1 MIRPAHQICFFSGAL
16 LTLAAPAAEI
26 RVAGSDMLGDS
37 FTRAVAEYA
46 RQNDTVVKLD
56 LRGTRPGLADLLAG
70 RADLGL
76 FLLPAGEPPPGDP
89 QVSRVIACQVA
100 VVVVPVG
107 SPLRQ
112 VTTAQL
118 RGLFALAAGDA
129 FSRWGELNLIGEW
142 TSRSI
147 ALRALSPSAGLAF
160 PVFQRVILSDG
171 EAKSTVEFS
180 ATPEAFT
187 QRLLAAENAIG
198 VTGAPAAEEAGL
210 RVLSLAAS
218 PTDPAYAPT
227 AENVHSGGYPLRMPL
242 YVTFPRRAAPALQ
255 LFLKFLLSDEAAA
268 ALAPAHFV
276 PLPLGARNQLVF
288 ELEEMR

>member
-1 MIRPAHQICFFSGAL
+1 MRPARHFCFFTAAL
-16 LTLAAPAAEI
+16 LTLVAPAAEI
-26 RVAGSDMLGDS
+26 RVTGSDLLGDS

-56 LRGTRPGLADLLAG
+56 LRGTRPGRADLTAG
-70 RADLGL
+70 RADVGL

-89 QVSRVIACQVA
+89 LVSRVIAYQVA
-100 VVVVPVG
+100 VVVVPVA

-118 RGLFALAAGDA
+118 RGVFALSAGDA

-147 ALRALSPSAGLAF
+147 ALRALSP
-160 PVFQRVILSDG
+160 
-171 EAKSTVEFS
+171 
-180 ATPEAFT
+180 
-187 QRLLAAENAIG
+187 AAE
-198 VTGAPAAEEAGL
+198 VAGL
-210 RVLSLAAS
+210 RVLALAAS

-242 YVTFPRRAAPALQ
+242 YVTFSRQAAPDLQ
-255 LFLKFLLSDEAAA
+255 LFLKFLLADEAAA